1 MDNKHGVVVLGATG
15 YTGIELLRVL
25 QSHPYVHVCGATS
38 RQYAGCVVQDVF
50 PFLEGVRWRFSPD
63 ETSPEEWFSKG
74 VRTVFAAFPH
84 GVFAARA
91 RSFLD
96 LGMRVIDVS
105 SDFRLKNPSDYVR
118 YYHYEHPDPDLLERA
133 GYGLVEWRPW
143 VAKETMLVAN
153 PGCYPTATLLA
164 LAPVLGAGLHSGAP
178 VVVNALSG
186 VSGAGRAAS
195 VKNLFVEVEGGA
207 GAYKIG
213 QEHAHCAE
221 IQQAMRGMCLS
232 GSSVPSLVFNPHV
245 VPMARGIVA
254 TVTVPLVRSCDHNT
268 LLELYRGYYHNS
280 VFVRVLEDT
289 RLPQTRDVRFTNR
302 CDMALRTVENGTM
315 LVVTSVIDNLLKGAA
330 GQAVQHLNIAEQFP
344 MEAGL
349 ALCGV

>member
-1 MDNKHGVVVLGATG
+1 
-15 YTGIELLRVL
+15 
-25 QSHPYVHVCGATS
+25 
-38 RQYAGCVVQDVF
+38 
-50 PFLEGVRWRFSPD
+50 
-63 ETSPEEWFSKG
+63 
-74 VRTVFAAFPH
+74 
-84 GVFAARA
+84 
-91 RSFLD
+91 
-96 LGMRVIDVS
+96 VIDVS

-118 YYHYEHPDPDLLERA
+118 YYHYEHPDPDLLDRA

-195 VKNLFVEVEGGA
+195 VKNLFVEVEGAA

-221 IQQAMRGMCLS
+221 IQQTMRGMCAS
-232 GSSVPSLVFNPHV
+232 GASVPSLVFNPHV

-254 TVTVPLVRSCDHNT
+254 TVTVPLVRTCEHKM
-268 LLELYRGYYHNS
+268 LLELYREYYRNS
-280 VFVRVLEDT
+280 VFVRVLEDN

-302 CDMALRTVENGTM
+302 CDMALRTVENGTI

-330 GQAVQHLNIAEQFP
+330 GQAVQHLNVAEQFP
-344 MEAGL
+344 METGL